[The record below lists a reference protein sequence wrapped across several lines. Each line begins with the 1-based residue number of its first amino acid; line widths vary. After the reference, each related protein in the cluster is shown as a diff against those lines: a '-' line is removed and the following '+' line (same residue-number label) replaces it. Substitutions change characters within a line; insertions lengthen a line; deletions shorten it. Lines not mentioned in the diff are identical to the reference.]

1 MEHFWMGFFSITR
14 NGAPRW
20 GKIEPNVFAAVGC
33 NGVGIAK
40 QTIAGMTLADLACG
54 EENALIA
61 DMLELGAPSKLPPRP
76 LLDIGVKAYLAK
88 ERWVGR
94 QEY

>member
-1 MEHFWMGFFSITR
+1 M
-14 NGAPRW
+14 
-20 GKIEPNVFAAVGC
+20 GC

-40 QTIAGMTLADLACG
+40 QTIAGVTLADLACG
-54 EENALIA
+54 VENDLIA
-61 DMLELGAPSKLPPRP
+61 DMLELGEPQKLPPRP
-76 LLDIGVKAYLAK
+76 FLDIGVKAYLAK

>member
-1 MEHFWMGFFSITR
+1 M
-14 NGAPRW
+14 
-20 GKIEPNVFAAVGC
+20 GC

-40 QTIAGMTLADLACG
+40 QTIAGLTLADLACG
-54 EENALIA
+54 VENALIA
-61 DMLELGAPSKLPPRP
+61 DMQDLGEPQKLPPRP

-94 QEY
+94 HEY